1 MPMVEVLELTEILM
15 LIKVKLML
23 RAEVGLITIVE
34 SLQEQEGVREL

>member
-1 MPMVEVLELTEILM
+1 MVEVLELTEILM